1 MLHVS
6 SCYWYKGIGADKT
19 GALWQKVFT
28 DEVRQQWIETVSGH
42 MENCKDKK
50 IIQRQITIFKEVDQD
65 LGERMEKAT
74 GVKALE
80 GGVAAMQFNGEFTS

>member
-1 MLHVS
+1 
-6 SCYWYKGIGADKT
+6 
-19 GALWQKVFT
+19 
-28 DEVRQQWIETVSGH
+28 

-50 IIQRQITIFKEVDQD
+50 IIERQITIFKEVDQD

-80 GGVAAMQFNGEFTS
+80 GGVAAMQFNG